1 MKPDI
6 QPGLQIFVKNLP
18 ISKELSLKNWNLT
31 DQRVILRV
39 DFNVPIKNG
48 VIQDDTRIKRSL
60 PTLLQLIQQ
69 NAKIIILSH
78 LGRPLKD
85 LDENGCI
92 KKDLYSLKPI
102 ADKLSELLSKPVEFA
117 EDCGGPLSLAKAS
130 ALNSGHILLLENT
143 RFLKG
148 EEKGDTT
155 IAENLARLGSY
166 YINDAFGAAHREH
179 SSTAT
184 IARSFDKDHKSFGLL
199 MEEEVKSAAR
209 VLENPE
215 RPFTAIIGGAKV
227 SDKIELISNLM
238 NLCDHIIIG
247 GGMAYTFLKAQGYS
261 IGKSLCEPEKLELAK
276 TILEEAER
284 KGTRINL
291 PLDSVMAVS
300 IQATD
305 SIQVSENENIHPE
318 MMGLDIGPKTIRAYS
333 DLIGGSKTIIWN
345 GPMGVFEVEAFSM
358 GTKSIAE
365 AVAKATSLGAFSLI
379 GGGDSVAAINKF
391 DLSDQVSYVSTGGG
405 AMLEMLE
412 GKILPGIQAI
422 QS

>member
-1 MKPDI
+1 M
-6 QPGLQIFVKNLP
+6 
-18 ISKELSLKNWNLT
+18 KNWNLT
-31 DQRVILRV
+31 DQKVILRV

-48 VIQDDTRIKRSL
+48 VIRDDTRIKRSL
-60 PTLLQLIQQ
+60 PTLLHLLNQ

-85 LDENGCI
+85 LNDDGSI
-92 KKDLYSLKPI
+92 KTELYSLKPI
-102 ADKLSELLSKPVEFA
+102 ADKLSELLSKKIQFA
-117 EDCGGPLSLAKAS
+117 EDCGGPISKAKAS
-130 ALNSGHILLLENT
+130 VLESGNILLFENT

-155 IAENLARLGSY
+155 IAEELSKFGSY

-184 IARSFDKDHKSFGLL
+184 IARFFDKEHKSFGIL

-209 VLENPE
+209 VLESPA

-227 SDKIELISNLM
+227 SDKIELISNLIQI
-238 NLCDHIIIG
+238 CDQLIIG
-247 GGMAYTFLKAQGYS
+247 GGMAYTFLKAQGYN
-261 IGKSLCEPEKLELAK
+261 IGKSLCETDKLDLAK
-276 TILEEAER
+276 HILEEAQS
-284 KGTRINL
+284 KGTGINL
-291 PLDSVMAVS
+291 PMDSIMASS
-300 IQATD
+300 IQVSN
-305 SIQVSENENIHPE
+305 SIQVSENENILPE
-318 MMGLDIGPKTIRAYS
+318 MMGLDIGPKTIHSYAG
-333 DLIGGSKTIIWN
+333 LIANSKTIIWN
-345 GPMGVFEVEAFSM
+345 GPMGVFEVEAFSN

-365 AVAKATSLGAFSLI
+365 AVAQATSSGAFSLI

-391 DLSDQVSYVSTGGG
+391 DLSDKVSYVSTGGG